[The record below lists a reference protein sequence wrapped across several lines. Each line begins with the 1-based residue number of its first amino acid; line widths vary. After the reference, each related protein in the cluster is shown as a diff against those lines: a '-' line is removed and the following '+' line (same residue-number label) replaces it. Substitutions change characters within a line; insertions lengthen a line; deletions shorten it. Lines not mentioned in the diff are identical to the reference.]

1 MSDNRHKVAF
11 LLNWNLLALSL
22 HHNCAIVMMSFLE
35 QKDGKPKTKDFVI
48 LFLYFYSKEN
58 VKKIHVLK

>member
-22 HHNCAIVMMSFLE
+22 HYNCAIVMMSFLE
-35 QKDGKPKTKDFVI
+35 QKHGKPKQKI
-48 LFLYFYSKEN
+48 L
-58 VKKIHVLK
+58 

>member
-22 HHNCAIVMMSFLE
+22 HYNCAIVMMSFLE

-58 VKKIHVLK
+58 VKKFLC